1 MPALSDM
8 LVLLSCPESV
18 ARCIEKLPTL
28 PAQELMKREKIINF
42 LGKMERGNRDRH
54 KI

>member
-28 PAQELMKREKIINF
+28 PARIDEAGENNYF